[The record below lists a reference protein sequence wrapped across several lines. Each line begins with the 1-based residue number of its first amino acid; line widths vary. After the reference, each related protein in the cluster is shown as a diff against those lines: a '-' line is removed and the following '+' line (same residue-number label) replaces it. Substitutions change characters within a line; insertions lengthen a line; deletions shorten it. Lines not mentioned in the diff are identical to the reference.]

1 MLEFC
6 EISKTFKSDLL
17 KKPFEALKNVS
28 FNVPEGK
35 IIGFLGANGAG
46 KTTSIKVAMD
56 FIRPT
61 SGEIKFG
68 KALGGS
74 KKEAFKYIGYLP
86 ERPFFYPH
94 LTGREFCHYM
104 GALTELKRSRIV
116 EQINKW
122 GPRFKIDFA
131 LDREI
136 RTYSKGMLQR
146 IGFLATLL
154 HDPRLIMLDEP
165 IAGVDPIGRK
175 EFRELILDLKDQG
188 KTIFFSSHILADAEM
203 ISDRVGILNKG
214 KLVKE
219 MELFQLQSEK
229 NLGLEL
235 TFQFFSEE
243 NVDTEKAPLEID
255 LFDQNGIIHLKD
267 QKSIFDA
274 VRWVEESGGTILSIA
289 PKRKTLEDVFL
300 EEMKN

>member
-1 MLEFC
+1 MAQ
-6 EISKTFKSDLL
+6 
-17 KKPFEALKNVS
+17 AL
-28 FNVPEGK
+28 
-35 IIGFLGANGAG
+35 I
-46 KTTSIKVAMD
+46 
-56 FIRPT
+56 
-61 SGEIKFG
+61 
-68 KALGGS
+68 
-74 KKEAFKYIGYLP
+74 
-86 ERPFFYPH
+86 
-94 LTGREFCHYM
+94 
-104 GALTELKRSRIV
+104 
-116 EQINKW
+116 
-122 GPRFKIDFA
+122 
-131 LDREI
+131 
-136 RTYSKGMLQR
+136 
-146 IGFLATLL
+146 
-154 HDPRLIMLDEP
+154 HDPKMLILDEP
-165 IAGVDPIGRK
+165 MTGLDPIGRK